1 MSDSVKLTELVR
13 DAVDKGA
20 TTPEEIHQAVANLPL
35 HVLEGLDLFERSV
48 EDVRK
53 IQDLSIGAVCAL
65 IREVN
70 RKVTHLAWELLEPPS
85 RA

>member
-1 MSDSVKLTELVR
+1 MSDSVKLTDLVH
-13 DAVDKGA
+13 DVVGEGA

-48 EDVRK
+48 EEVQK

-70 RKVTHLAWELLEPPS
+70 HKVTHLARELLEPPS